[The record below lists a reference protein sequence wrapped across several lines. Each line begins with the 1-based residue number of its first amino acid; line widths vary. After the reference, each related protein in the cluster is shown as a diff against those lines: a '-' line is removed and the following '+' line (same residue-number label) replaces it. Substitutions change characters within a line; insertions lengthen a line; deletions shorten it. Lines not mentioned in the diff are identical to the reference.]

1 MEQALI
7 FYVANAVWRIPVVA
21 IGAAILTRVGALGPV
36 GRHRVW
42 LAALALAVTL
52 PALPGAEALR
62 LIAPTTVAPPP
73 PASPS
78 LAMALPVS
86 QAAQAPAPLFPPMQ
100 LDAEAARLIVAIF
113 GVAAALSL
121 IRLATAWRGAVR
133 LARGS
138 DPMAL
143 APAVE
148 AGLDRIARAW
158 AVPLPPVRV
167 SVDIRGPVVAGAFSP
182 IILVPR
188 AFARLPEDEQSAALF
203 HELAHVVRRDF
214 AVNLA
219 CEAVSLPASWHPVVY
234 EIKAGVRR
242 SRELAC
248 DALASAAMESPH
260 AYARRLIAL
269 ARAFGPAE
277 ETSAALVGLIGASS
291 LEERLMHLIRGKD
304 IQAGA
309 RMRLVGA
316 SALAAVVLAPAMLL
330 HVAPAFAQTPAPA
343 PSPAAAVVPA
353 APAAPVV
360 PAATPPAPVDAHSRT
375 RVRMARAEAAPRAVI
390 PPAAPLAPPAPT
402 WAPPAPAAPPAPPA
416 PLAPPAPPV
425 SAGQIEAMVDAALA
439 QTAAAREAFVNAQV
453 EAAMAALQAH
463 QNDLSAAE
471 RARVVAEVRRGIE
484 AWKNQHLP
492 EEMARVRRE
501 VHQALASEDVR
512 QALASAEAGKAL
524 ASAEARKALDSEEVR
539 QALREAARAA
549 DEAREAL
556 RRNPPS

>member
-21 IGAAILTRVGALGPV
+21 VGAAILTRVGALGPV

-62 LIAPTTVAPPP
+62 LIAPTAIAPPP
-73 PASPS
+73 LSSPS
-78 LAMALPVS
+78 LTMAPPVS
-86 QAAQAPAPLFPPMQ
+86 QAAPATAALFPPMQ
-100 LDAEAARLIVAIF
+100 LDAEAARLILAIF
-113 GVAAALSL
+113 GAAAALSL

-138 DPMAL
+138 DPLAL
-143 APAVE
+143 APAVA
-148 AGLDRIARAW
+148 AGLDRMARAW

-167 SVDIRGPVVAGAFSP
+167 SADIRGPVVAGAFSP
-182 IILVPR
+182 VILVPR
-188 AFARLPEDEQSAALF
+188 AFARLPEDEQSAALL

-219 CEAVSLPASWHPVVY
+219 CEAVSLPACWHPVIY

-248 DALASAAMESPH
+248 DAMASAAMESRH

-269 ARAFGPAE
+269 ARAFGPPE

-304 IQAGA
+304 IQGGG

-316 SALAAVVLAPAMLL
+316 SALAAVVLTPAMLL
-330 HVAPAFAQTPAPA
+330 HVTPAFAQTPAPA
-343 PSPAAAVVPA
+343 PSPAAVMAPA

-360 PAATPPAPVDAHSRT
+360 PAVMPAARVDAHART
-375 RVRMARAEAAPRAVI
+375 RLRLARGE
-390 PPAAPLAPPAPT
+390 PAASAFAPAP
-402 WAPPAPAAPPAPPA
+402 PPAPPA
-416 PLAPPAPPV
+416 PPPPPAPPV

-439 QTAAAREAFVNAQV
+439 QTDAAREAFVNAHV

-471 RARVVAEVRRGIE
+471 RARVMAEVRRGME
-484 AWKNQHLP
+484 AWKSQRLP

-512 QALASAEAGKAL
+512 RALGSD
-524 ASAEARKALDSEEVR
+524 EARKALDSEEVR
-539 QALREAARAA
+539 QAMRQAAQAA

>member
-21 IGAAILTRVGALGPV
+21 VGAAILTRVGALGPV

-62 LIAPTTVAPPP
+62 LIAPTVVAPPP
-73 PASPS
+73 LSSPS
-78 LAMALPVS
+78 PTMALPVS
-86 QAAQAPAPLFPPMQ
+86 QTAPPPAALFPPMQ
-100 LDAEAARLIVAIF
+100 LDAETARLILAIF
-113 GVAAALSL
+113 GAAAALSL

-138 DPMAL
+138 DPLAL
-143 APAVE
+143 APTVA
-148 AGLDRIARAW
+148 AGLDRMARAW
-158 AVPLPPVRV
+158 AVPPPPVRV
-167 SVDIRGPVVAGAFSP
+167 SADIRGPVVAGAFSP
-182 IILVPR
+182 MILVPR
-188 AFARLPEDEQSAALF
+188 AFARLPEDEQSAALL

-219 CEAVSLPASWHPVVY
+219 CEAVSLPACWHPVIY

-248 DALASAAMESPH
+248 DAMASAAMESPH

-269 ARAFGPAE
+269 ARAFGPPE

-316 SALAAVVLAPAMLL
+316 SALAAVVLTPAMLL
-330 HVAPAFAQTPAPA
+330 HVAPAFAQTPAQA
-343 PSPAAAVVPA
+343 TSPAAAA
-353 APAAPVV
+353 AVAP
-360 PAATPPAPVDAHSRT
+360 ATPPATPAPVAPAAMPVAPVDTHART
-375 RVRMARAEAAPRAVI
+375 RLRLARTQTAPRAVAPA
-390 PPAAPLAPPAPT
+390 PPPAPPAPPV
-402 WAPPAPAAPPAPPA
+402 PPTPPAPPAPPA
-416 PLAPPAPPV
+416 SPAPPM

-439 QTAAAREAFVNAQV
+439 QTDAAREVFVNAHV

-471 RARVVAEVRRGIE
+471 RARVLAEVRRGME
-484 AWKNQHLP
+484 AWRSQRLP

-512 QALASAEAGKAL
+512 RALASD
-524 ASAEARKALDSEEVR
+524 EARKALDSEEVR
-539 QALREAARAA
+539 QALRQAAQAA